1 MIKPDETYV
10 FDFRPN
16 LSGESER
23 QHTSVNFCGEELIG
37 KSLPSTPTKGI
48 MIGAANAFGW
58 FMLLVRVSISVPP
71 AIMISSIPGRDYK
84 CLHSDPIISKE
95 LIRMVRTYLN
105 YKS

>member
-48 MIGAANAFGW
+48 MIGAANAFG
-58 FMLLVRVSISVPP
+58 
-71 AIMISSIPGRDYK
+71 
-84 CLHSDPIISKE
+84 
-95 LIRMVRTYLN
+95 
-105 YKS
+105 